1 MNLSEEKHTS
11 TMGTFRAGASLVA
24 TFAGLFIILVGLKY
38 AVELVGLIFD
48 ILKNPSELQAVLEQ
62 LAVSIGGNAFDLA
75 IGQRNIPLANIIA
88 LMVYCCGAL
97 ILTWLTIALIR
108 TGARIVSWTSGD
120 QEAVR
125 QILQYAFGDTLRPK
139 EKPDPSADSKDT
151 QRHSG

>member
-1 MNLSEEKHTS
+1 MNMSEEKNTS
-11 TMGTFRAGASLVA
+11 TMGTLRAGASLIA
-24 TFAGLFIILVGLKY
+24 TCAGLFIILVGLKY

-48 ILKNPSELQAVLEQ
+48 ILKNPLELQEVLKQ
-62 LAVSIGGNAFDLA
+62 LAVSIGGHAFDLP
-75 IGQRNIPLANIIA
+75 IGERNIPLANIMA

-139 EKPDPSADSKDT
+139 EKPKSSSNSEDT
-151 QRHSG
+151 PRHKE